1 MCFSRSAVGQP
12 KKGRYRYLY
21 PLKLPNCAKTANR
34 SLDFNVKRYP
44 SDSILRTIP
53 LDLVVE
59 SWVKIDSSSDNT
71 SGQLLGPIF
80 GFDSSNNTSKLI
92 PLTIPLNLYYHYSTT
107 AMVPSIATLLHSSI
121 RLRGDYPFFP
131 PFRSIRVSSL
141 SCCFSALRLSA
152 TPQLSITCPS
162 ILWHSH
168 VTSLPSPPEAAFY
181 VEYSML
187 VIQHLI
193 FCTCLLMYV
202 SFTSMKW
209 TNDY

>member
-21 PLKLPNCAKTANR
+21 PLKLPNLANTANR

-107 AMVPSIATLLHSSI
+107 AMGSRLLLLSSTLQFGCAETILSSLRSAASVSPPSVVASLLYVSQ
-121 RLRGDYPFFP
+121 LRRNSPSLAP
-131 PFRSIRVSSL
+131 PF
-141 SCCFSALRLSA
+141 CG
-152 TPQLSITCPS
+152 TPTWL
-162 ILWHSH
+162 L
-168 VTSLPSPPEAAFY
+168 SLPPQKLRFMWS
-181 VEYSML
+181 
-187 VIQHLI
+187 IQ
-193 FCTCLLMYV
+193 C
-202 SFTSMKW
+202 
-209 TNDY
+209 